1 MKKLKIIIVS
11 LLAVILCVMCVT
23 TSTFSWFTRPQSL
36 QGDHLGL
43 NFNYDI
49 STGTGITMR
58 TYASIDDGKT
68 YVETA
73 GNEITDFSKAGGL
86 AAGTRICYR
95 TDIINSGT
103 APQSVSLYLTKLEF
117 PEDTSGSFYLGVNGP
132 LKTYK
137 NYYGD
142 SSLTSDKRAVTIN
155 KKNVYVGFNTNQTYT
170 PTDYAVH
177 WWDAGNNS
185 YYGDSNV
192 QPYFSP
198 EKIGSW
204 DNQNYKMTYATI
216 PWDSNAVKLRN
227 PSLGDNGW
235 YGSNNTEI
243 EKNNTIAV
251 FEQSGIQT
259 TYKNSGSAAGINKF
273 YSSATVQVDGS
284 IDLAAE
290 AQGKVTY
297 SSNNQNVATVD
308 VNTGTV
314 TGVSAGTAIITVTA
328 TGIYGDVMT
337 ASCTVIVSSADG
349 NAKSDVPIVTNVKVD
364 GKYADEEPGMESI
377 YWYIK
382 NDSSSGPLK
391 YTIEGLYL
399 TL

>member
-1 MKKLKIIIVS
+1 MKKLKIIVVS

-43 NFNYDI
+43 DFNYDI

-73 GNEITDFSKAGGL
+73 GSEITDFSKADGL
-86 AAGTRICYR
+86 AAGTRVCYR

-155 KKNVYVGFNTNQTYT
+155 QKNVYVGFYNANTYT
-170 PTDYAVH
+170 PTDYQIH
-177 WWDAGNNS
+177 WWNNS
-185 YYGDSNV
+185 KSNYNGDSNV

-198 EKIGSW
+198 EKTGTW
-204 DNQNYKMTYATI
+204 NNKTYKMSYATI
-216 PWDSNAVKLRN
+216 PWDANAVKLRK
-227 PSLGDNGW
+227 GDTW
-235 YGSNNTEI
+235 YGNDNTDI
-243 EKNNTIAV
+243 VTYNTVAFDGNSTYV
-251 FEQSGIQT
+251 TSG
-259 TYKNSGSAAGINKF
+259 KSAGINTF
-273 YSSATVQVDGS
+273 YSSATLKVGDS
-284 IDLAAE
+284 IDLAAD
-290 AQGKVTY
+290 AQGKTITY
-297 SSNNQNVATVD
+297 SSSNTGVATVD

-328 TGIYGDVMT
+328 TGTYGDVMT

-364 GKYADEEPGMESI
+364 GKYADGEPGMESI

-382 NDSSSGPLK
+382 NDSSSGSLK
-391 YTIEGLYL
+391 YTIEELYL

>member
-1 MKKLKIIIVS
+1 MKKLKIIVVS

-43 NFNYDI
+43 DFNYDI

-68 YVETA
+68 YVETT
-73 GNEITDFSKAGGL
+73 GSEITDFSKAGGL
-86 AAGTRICYR
+86 AAGTRVCYR

-142 SSLTSDKRAVTIN
+142 SSLTSDKQAVTIN
-155 KKNVYVGFNTNQTYT
+155 QKNVYVGFYNANTYT
-170 PTDYAVH
+170 PTDYQIH
-177 WWDAGNNS
+177 WWNSSKSSYNGNS
-185 YYGDSNV
+185 EV

-198 EKIGSW
+198 EKTGTWNSKT
-204 DNQNYKMTYATI
+204 YKMSYATI
-216 PWDSNAVKLRN
+216 PWDANAVKLRK
-227 PSLGDNGW
+227 GDTW
-235 YGSNNTEI
+235 YGEDNTDIVSNNTVAFDG
-243 EKNNTIAV
+243 NSTYV
-251 FEQSGIQT
+251 TSG
-259 TYKNSGSAAGINKF
+259 KSAGINTF
-273 YSSATVQVDGS
+273 YSSATLKVGDS

-290 AQGKVTY
+290 AQGKTITY
-297 SSNNQNVATVD
+297 SSSNTGVATVD

-328 TGIYGDVMT
+328 KGTYGDVMT
-337 ASCTVIVSSADG
+337 ARCTVTVSSADG

-364 GKYADEEPGMESI
+364 GKYADGEPGMESI

-382 NDSSSGPLK
+382 NDSSSGSLK
-391 YTIEGLYL
+391 YTIEELYL

>member
-1 MKKLKIIIVS
+1 MKKLKIIVVS
-11 LLAVILCVMCVT
+11 LLAVILFVMCVT

-43 NFNYDI
+43 DFNYDI

-68 YVETA
+68 YVETT
-73 GNEITDFSKAGGL
+73 GSEITDFSKAGGL
-86 AAGTRICYR
+86 AAGTRVCYR

-142 SSLTSDKRAVTIN
+142 SSLTSDKQAVTIN
-155 KKNVYVGFNTNQTYT
+155 QKNVYVGFYNANTYK
-170 PTDYAVH
+170 PTDYQIH
-177 WWDAGNNS
+177 WWNSSKSSYNGNS
-185 YYGDSNV
+185 EV

-198 EKIGSW
+198 EKTGTWNSKT
-204 DNQNYKMTYATI
+204 YKMSYATI
-216 PWDSNAVKLRN
+216 PWDANAVKLRK
-227 PSLGDNGW
+227 GDSW
-235 YGSNNTEI
+235 YGNDNTDI
-243 EKNNTIAV
+243 VTYNTVAFDGNSTYV
-251 FEQSGIQT
+251 TSG
-259 TYKNSGSAAGINKF
+259 KSAGINTF
-273 YSSATVQVDGS
+273 YSSATLKVGDS
-284 IDLAAE
+284 IDLAAD
-290 AQGKVTY
+290 AQGKTITY
-297 SSNNQNVATVD
+297 SSSNTGVATVD
-308 VNTGTV
+308 RNGTV
-314 TGVSAGTAIITVTA
+314 SGVSAGTSVITVTA
-328 TGIYGDVMT
+328 TGTYGDVMT
-337 ASCTVIVSSADG
+337 ASCTVTVSSADG

-364 GKYADEEPGMESI
+364 GKYADGEPGMESI

-382 NDSSSGPLK
+382 NDSSSGSLK
-391 YTIEGLYL
+391 YTIEELYL

>member
-1 MKKLKIIIVS
+1 MKKLKIIVVS

-43 NFNYDI
+43 DFNYDI

-68 YVETA
+68 YVETT
-73 GNEITDFSKAGGL
+73 GSEITDFSKADGL
-86 AAGTRICYR
+86 AAGTRVCYR

-117 PEDTSGSFYLGVNGP
+117 AEDTSGSFYLGVNGP

-142 SSLTSDKRAVTIN
+142 SSLTSDKDAVTIN
-155 KKNVYVGFNTNQTYT
+155 KKNVYVGFYNANTYT
-170 PTDYAVH
+170 PTNYQIH
-177 WWDAGNNS
+177 WWNS
-185 YYGDSNV
+185 SKSGYSGDSEV

-198 EKIGSW
+198 EQTGTWNSKT
-204 DNQNYKMTYATI
+204 YKMSYATI
-216 PWDSNAVKLRN
+216 PWDANAIKLRK
-227 PSLGDNGW
+227 GDTW
-235 YGSNNTEI
+235 YGNNNTDI
-243 EKNNTIAV
+243 VTYNTVAFDGNSTYV
-251 FEQSGIQT
+251 TSG
-259 TYKNSGSAAGINKF
+259 KSAGINTF
-273 YSSATVQVDGS
+273 YSRATLKVGDS

-290 AQGKVTY
+290 AQGKTITY
-297 SSNNQNVATVD
+297 SSSNTGVATVD
-308 VNTGTV
+308 SNGTV
-314 TGVSAGTAIITVTA
+314 SGVSAGTSVITVTA
-328 TGIYGDVMT
+328 TGTYGDVMT
-337 ASCTVIVSSADG
+337 ASCTVTVSSADG
-349 NAKSDVPIVTNVKVD
+349 NAKSDVPVVTNVKVD
-364 GKYADEEPGMESI
+364 GKYADGEPGMESI

-382 NDSSSGPLK
+382 NDSSSGSLK
-391 YTIEGLYL
+391 YTIEELYL